1 VTMAAA
7 SESYLAVDLGGGS
20 GRVMR
25 GSFDGSQMSV
35 TEVHRFGNSPVEA
48 SGHWYWDIRRLF
60 TSVREGLGC
69 GLSRSPEPSGIG
81 VTSWGVD
88 FALLDKNGDLL
99 SDPYSY
105 RDPQCRAGFDAV
117 LAEMDWDELF
127 AATGIQAIEV
137 NTLFQ
142 LAAVSRSRPDLIRS
156 ARRFLM
162 IASLI
167 DSWLTGREVIEHS
180 LATTSQCLDVTTR
193 TWSTQVLERI
203 GLPLGM
209 FPEVVQPGAAS
220 DPLLPRRARELGTSS
235 RLEVIVTMQHDTGA
249 SVTALP
255 IKSPLAAFASTGTW
269 IMVGAEVAA
278 PVLSSRCRDLNFT
291 NEAGADGTF
300 QLLKNLT
307 GMWLLEECRR
317 YWRGHGIACD
327 YAQLAAGAR
336 ASAAFRAVFDPEWG
350 DLIAPDDPSGTA
362 GGMPDRIIRHCQGHS
377 VPGAAETGA
386 LTRIILE
393 SIALNIRRALGWLA
407 ELRSVHADSVHICG
421 GAVADPLLCQM
432 IADATQLPVLAGPA
446 EATAWG
452 NICVQAISRGRVADL
467 AQARE
472 LIAASVPII
481 SYEPNI
487 TTRDRWDEHYQ
498 DFLDAAATSTYGIR
512 PS

>member
-1 VTMAAA
+1 MTIAG
-7 SESYLAVDLGGGS
+7 SCESYLAVDLGGGS
-20 GRVMR
+20 GRVIR

-35 TEVHRFGNSPVEA
+35 AEVHRFSNSPVEV

-60 TSVREGLGC
+60 ASVREGLGC
-69 GLSRSPEPSGIG
+69 GMAGSPSPASVGI
-81 VTSWGVD
+81 TSWGVD
-88 FALLDKNGDLL
+88 FALLDENGALL

-105 RDPQCRAGFDAV
+105 RDPQCKAGFDAV
-117 LAEMDWDELF
+117 LAAMDWDELF
-127 AATGIQAIEV
+127 AATGVQAIEV

-142 LAAVSRSRPDLIRS
+142 LAAVLHSRPGLIRS
-156 ARRFLM
+156 ARRLLM

-167 DSWLTGREVIEHS
+167 DSWLTGRQVIEHS

-193 TWSTQVLERI
+193 TWSTRVLGRA
-203 GLPLGM
+203 GLPLEM

-220 DPLLPRRARELGTSS
+220 DPLLPRRARELGASS
-235 RLEVIVTMQHDTGA
+235 QLEVIVTMQHDTGA

-255 IKSPLAAFASTGTW
+255 IKSPLAAFVSTGTW

-278 PVLSSRCRDLNFT
+278 PVLSHRCRDLNFT
-291 NEAGADGTF
+291 NEAGTGGTF

-317 YWRGHGIACD
+317 HWRSRGIACE
-327 YAQLAAGAR
+327 YADLAAGVR
-336 ASAAFRAVFDPEWG
+336 AAAPFSAVFDPEWG
-350 DLIAPDDPSGTA
+350 DLVTPDDPSGTA
-362 GGMPDRIIRHCQGHS
+362 AGMPDRIIRHCRGRS

-393 SIALNIRRALGWLA
+393 SIALSIRRALDWLA

-421 GAVADPLLCQM
+421 GAVADPLFCQM
-432 IADATQLPVLAGPA
+432 IADAAGLPVLAGPG

-452 NICVQAISRGRVADL
+452 NICVQAITRGRVADL

-481 SYEPNI
+481 SYEPN
-487 TTRDRWDEHYQ
+487 TTIRDRWDEQYQ
-498 DFLDAAATSTYGIR
+498 NFLDAAATSTYGIR

>member
-1 VTMAAA
+1 MTMAE
-7 SESYLAVDLGGGS
+7 SCESYLAVDLGGGS

-25 GSFDGSQMSV
+25 GSFDGRQMSMS
-35 TEVHRFGNSPVEA
+35 EVHRFGNSPVEA

-60 TSVREGLGC
+60 ASVREGLRR
-69 GLSRSPEPSGIG
+69 GLVGSPTPSGVGI
-81 VTSWGVD
+81 TSWGVD
-88 FALLDKNGDLL
+88 FALLGEDGDLL

-105 RDPQCRAGFDAV
+105 RDPQCKAGFDAV
-117 LAEMDWDELF
+117 LAAMDWDELF

-142 LAAVSRSRPDLIRS
+142 LAAVHRSRPDLISS

-180 LATTSQCLDVTTR
+180 LATTSQCLDVSTR
-193 TWSTQVLERI
+193 AWSTPVLRRV
-203 GLPLGM
+203 GLPLSM

-220 DPLLPRRARELGTSS
+220 DPLLPRQAEELGASS
-235 RLEVIVTMQHDTGA
+235 RLQVIVTMQHDTGA

-269 IMVGAEVAA
+269 IMVGAEVAS
-278 PVLSSRCRDLNFT
+278 PVLTPRCRDLNFT
-291 NEAGADGTF
+291 NEAGMGGTF
-300 QLLKNLT
+300 QLLKNLM

-317 YWRGHGIACD
+317 HWRSRGIPCD
-327 YAQLAAGAR
+327 YIGLAAGAL
-336 ASAAFRAVFDPEWG
+336 AATPFAAVFDPDWG
-350 DLIAPDDPSGTA
+350 DLIAPDDPSCTA
-362 GGMPDRIIRHCQGHS
+362 GMPDRIIRHCQGHQ

-386 LTRIILE
+386 VTRIVLE
-393 SIALNIRRALGWLA
+393 SIALSIRRALGWLA
-407 ELRSVHADSVHICG
+407 ELRSGPADCVHLCG
-421 GAVADPLLCQM
+421 GAVAEPLFCQM

-452 NICVQAISRGRVADL
+452 NICVQAIARRRVADL

-481 SYEPNI
+481 SYEPNT

-498 DFLDAAATSTYGIR
+498 RFLEAAATSTYGIR